1 MRGASRLNWRVNMRA
16 AKSKPGPPAAPAG
29 QASGPTVAGQT
40 PGPATDKPRRGWL
53 IAAIAALAVA
63 AAAATFTEVQN
74 YDIFWHLASGDW
86 MLAHGRVLA
95 TDPFSID
102 PLPQWVNVH
111 WLFQVIVSSLYAAGG
126 FAALVGLKTLLGAA
140 TVIIL
145 AVAARR
151 CPAGVDRPGGIA
163 GTGGA
168 RDAPGSPA

>member
-1 MRGASRLNWRVNMRA
+1 MRA
-16 AKSKPGPPAAPAG
+16 AKAKPEPPAAATTGKPAAPAG
-29 QASGPTVAGQT
+29 ET
-40 PGPATDKPRRGWL
+40 PGPAVAGDAPRRGWL

>member
-1 MRGASRLNWRVNMRA
+1 
-16 AKSKPGPPAAPAG
+16 
-29 QASGPTVAGQT
+29 VAGQT
-40 PGPATDKPRRGWL
+40 PGPATDKSRRGWL